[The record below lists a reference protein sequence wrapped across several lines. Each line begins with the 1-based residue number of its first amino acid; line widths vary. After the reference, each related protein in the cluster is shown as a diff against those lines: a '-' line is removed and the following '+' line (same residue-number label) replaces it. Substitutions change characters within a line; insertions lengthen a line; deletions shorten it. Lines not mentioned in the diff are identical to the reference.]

1 MPRDAVAT
9 ADSGAHRI
17 LLSQQWECYRE
28 RGLLQSSSL
37 CTMGCA
43 LPLAAGYKFAAPD
56 TPVLAVM
63 GDAGL
68 EMVAGELATLRDLK
82 LPVIICVMVD
92 RSLTLI
98 EMKQRGS
105 QLPNAGVDFG
115 ATDFVAVARAF
126 GGHGASVADP
136 TSLRRE
142 VAAALKRTD
151 VFTLLAIEIGT
162 RAYEGR
168 F

>member
-1 MPRDAVAT
+1 
-9 ADSGAHRI
+9 
-17 LLSQQWECYRE
+17 
-28 RGLLQSSSL
+28 
-37 CTMGCA
+37 
-43 LPLAAGYKFAAPD
+43 
-56 TPVLAVM
+56 
-63 GDAGL
+63 
-68 EMVAGELATLRDLK
+68 
-82 LPVIICVMVD
+82 MVD

-105 QLPNAGVDFG
+105 QLPNVGVDFG